1 MLKMFFIPLYLVKV
15 SVLSLI
21 IFLLNIF
28 FTVYYVI
35 KYILTGE
42 QVVAR
47 LFYGIIIVVC
57 IGLILFCR
65 PLFLLMFSVF
75 MTYELYHSIRKALTL

>member
-1 MLKMFFIPLYLVKV
+1 MIRMLFIPLYLVKV
-15 SVLSLI
+15 SILSVV
-21 IFLLNIF
+21 IFLFNML
-28 FTVYYVI
+28 FTVYFVL

-47 LFYGIIIVVC
+47 LFYGTITAVF
-57 IGLILFCR
+57 IGSVWFCR